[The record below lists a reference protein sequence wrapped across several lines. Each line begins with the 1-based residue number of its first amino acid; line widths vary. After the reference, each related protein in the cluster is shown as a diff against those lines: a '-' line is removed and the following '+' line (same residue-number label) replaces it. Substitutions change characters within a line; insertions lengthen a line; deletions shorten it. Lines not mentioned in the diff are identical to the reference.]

1 MPRPPA
7 KPLNGRLREVLPVAG
22 FTALYLVPATINAIA
37 SGNFEFVFYTLVM
50 VVLIAMVWTV
60 DRHVRLSQGA
70 LWGLSAWGLA
80 HMAGGLLTIPDSW
93 PASTAG
99 TSVLYSL
106 WLIPDRLKYDQV
118 VHAFGFGLTTWIC
131 WQGLAAAMRRR
142 GVEPTPS
149 GGLLVLCAAAGMG
162 FGALNELIE
171 FAATILVPQT
181 NVGGYMNTGWDLVS
195 NLVGCV
201 LATVII
207 RLTHDRARRNAATS
221 SGPVGRSFDQTS

>member
-1 MPRPPA
+1 M
-7 KPLNGRLREVLPVAG
+7 NGRLREVLPVAG
-22 FTALYLVPATINAIA
+22 FTALYLVPAAINAVA
-37 SGNFEFVFYTLVM
+37 TGNFEFVFYTLVM
-50 VVLIAMVWTV
+50 VVLIAVVWTV

-70 LWGLSAWGLA
+70 LWGLSAWGLM

-118 VHAFGFGLTTWIC
+118 VHAFGFALTTWIC

-201 LATVII
+201 LAAVII
-207 RLTHDRARRNAATS
+207 RLTHDRAGRAA
-221 SGPVGRSFDQTS
+221 